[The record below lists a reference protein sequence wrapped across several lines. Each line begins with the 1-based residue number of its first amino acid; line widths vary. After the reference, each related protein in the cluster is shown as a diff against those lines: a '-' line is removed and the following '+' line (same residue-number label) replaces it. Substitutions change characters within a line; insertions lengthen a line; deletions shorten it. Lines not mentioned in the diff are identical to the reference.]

1 MQKPS
6 EQAAQRLGL
15 DASPGETTV
24 RSRHQERLPPAP
36 TQSPRELNPDLCVI
50 GGGSGGLSV
59 AAAAAQLG
67 VSVVLIEQHKMGGDC
82 LNYGCV
88 PSKALLAAAGRAHAM
103 RTAAP
108 FGIAP
113 VRPAIDHGA
122 VSDHVRAV
130 IAAIAPNDSVER
142 FTGLNVKVISAPA
155 RFIGRKRVLAGD
167 WRVKARRFVIA
178 TGSSPEIPS
187 IAGLGE
193 VPYFTNETI
202 FANRD
207 RLEHLIVI
215 GAGPIGLEL
224 AQAHLRLGSR
234 VTVLEGLKALGNDDP
249 ELSQL
254 VLERLK
260 AEGMDVREGVLI
272 ERIAGANG
280 AIDVAIAEAGIR
292 RVVRGTHLLL
302 AAGRSANVVGLNLE
316 AARVKHDKR
325 GIKVNGALK
334 TSNRRVYAI
343 GDVTGGPQFT
353 HVANYHADIVLRR
366 ALFRLPAKL
375 NGDILP
381 WTTFTDP
388 ELAHVGLT
396 EEMARRR
403 FGRIRVLRWPFHEND
418 KAQTE
423 RATDGFVKVI
433 TDAKG
438 RILGASVVGRLAGE
452 VIQMWCLAVSQGLKI
467 TAMTRWISPYPA
479 LCEVNKRVAYGYYA
493 STAASPFVRKLIG
506 WLARLG

>member
-6 EQAAQRLGL
+6 EPASGLLRAEAHPGAAEARPANERAHAPPSLSL
-15 DASPGETTV
+15 AS
-24 RSRHQERLPPAP
+24 
-36 TQSPRELNPDLCVI
+36 ELRADLCVI
-50 GGGSGGLSV
+50 GAGSGGLSV

-67 VSVVLIEQHKMGGDC
+67 VSVVLVEKHKMGGDC

-103 RTAAP
+103 RTAGV

-122 VSDHVRAV
+122 VQEHVQGV
-130 IAAIAPNDSVER
+130 IAAIAPNDAIER

-155 RFIGRKRVLAGD
+155 QFVDRKRLVAGEH
-167 WRVKARRFVIA
+167 RIKARRFVIA
-178 TGSSPEIPS
+178 TGSAPEIPD
-187 IAGLGE
+187 IPGLIG

-202 FANRD
+202 FANRA
-207 RLEHLIVI
+207 RLEHLLVI
-215 GAGPIGLEL
+215 GGGPIGLEL

-234 VTVLEGLKALGNDDP
+234 VTVLEGLKALGKDDP
-249 ELSQL
+249 EMSELL
-254 VLERLK
+254 LDRLRS
-260 AEGMDVREGVLI
+260 EGIAILEGVRI
-272 ERIAGANG
+272 ERIAGEAH
-280 AIDVAIAEAGIR
+280 AIDVHIAQDGVTRLI
-292 RVVRGTHLLL
+292 RGTHLLL
-302 AAGRSANVVGLNLE
+302 ATGRSANVSGLNLE
-316 AARVKHDKR
+316 AARVKYDKR
-325 GIKVNGALK
+325 GIHVNRALM

-366 ALFRLPAKL
+366 ALFRLPAKV
-375 NGDILP
+375 NRDILP
-381 WTTFTDP
+381 WTIFTDP

-396 EEMARRR
+396 EDMARQR

-418 KAQTE
+418 KAQAE
-423 RATDGFVKVI
+423 RATDGFVKVV

-438 RILGASVVGRLAGE
+438 KILGASVVGRLAGE
-452 VIQMWCLAVSQGLKI
+452 VIQMWSLALSQGMKI
-467 TAMTRWISPYPA
+467 NAMTRWISPYPA
-479 LCEVNKRVAYGYYA
+479 LSEVNKRVAYGYYA
-493 STAASPFVRKLIG
+493 SAAASPYVRKVIG